1 MDLLIDKVSYN
12 GVKRL
17 ALHLSHR
24 YGNEGVSLLTDALT
38 LRQIHQNLI
47 DDIPLYIANA
57 DGVAL
62 EQPDYPMAIK
72 DVSAFLAQDNATAI
86 SQIHRVGNFMA
97 KVITVL
103 EERENE
109 TSPFLKS
116 SRSEALSAVFNYL
129 NSADEAHEEMPIALL
144 SLSALLAL
152 EHPMGIAHTA
162 RLLIEQL
169 EILKNN
175 GRAAL
180 FPQIFDV
187 IAKASDGGMLGSGKH
202 KACYIVAMWSVLRP
216 SHMPLQSLVKDL
228 DKKWAG
234 WQVFFATHALTICE
248 SFTARERIVIG
259 SEWARNKVALLL
271 DNMSVQDALEW
282 VERQSDVKYLL
293 TPSLISVVNPKSF
306 STIKK
311 TSVVLAL
318 AEHIDLEL
326 LLPVLNSKMKAAVMK
341 NTLV

>member
-1 MDLLIDKVSYN
+1 
-12 GVKRL
+12 
-17 ALHLSHR
+17 
-24 YGNEGVSLLTDALT
+24 
-38 LRQIHQNLI
+38 
-47 DDIPLYIANA
+47 
-57 DGVAL
+57 
-62 EQPDYPMAIK
+62 
-72 DVSAFLAQDNATAI
+72 
-86 SQIHRVGNFMA
+86 
-97 KVITVL
+97 
-103 EERENE
+103 
-109 TSPFLKS
+109 
-116 SRSEALSAVFNYL
+116 
-129 NSADEAHEEMPIALL
+129 
-144 SLSALLAL
+144 
-152 EHPMGIAHTA
+152 
-162 RLLIEQL
+162 
-169 EILKNN
+169 
-175 GRAAL
+175 
-180 FPQIFDV
+180 
-187 IAKASDGGMLGSGKH
+187 
-202 KACYIVAMWSVLRP
+202 
-216 SHMPLQSLVKDL
+216 MPLQSLVKDL